1 MSQFAYNAR
10 NATGKSVQGT
20 LEAGSR
26 REAVRK
32 LSLQGLT
39 PVSVSETAKSTKAG
53 FTSRKKTDESKKQSS
68 SRKAKTTETGKN
80 PPARAFSFGGGSL
93 KPSHRLPFL
102 RALSDLIASGMPV
115 GDAVRLLGTRFRD
128 PVLKKIAHQI
138 WEGVSSGLS
147 VSDAMAQIPRV
158 FDSSTVYLIQA
169 GEATGSLREILKRLV
184 VYLEERETLI
194 SRVKMALAYPAFIF
208 ILANLVLIFCVYF
221 LFPRMESLLL
231 SLGSDLPFLTQLLMD
246 FSAFM
251 VVYGIWVFAGL
262 ALIVLALWQWSRTP
276 KGAAVKDRILVQL
289 PVLGKFLQY
298 SDVLAITQTFS
309 ALLENGITT
318 IDALRM
324 SENVISNRK
333 IKERFEVVRPLVAD
347 GASISGAFAQTEC
360 FPDLVLDMIGVG
372 ENTGNIVPSLK
383 EVSRQ
388 LEGHLSKQ
396 LRVFTGVVTSGVLIA
411 AVTFVGI
418 VAYAIFSAVLSLSA
432 QFS

>member
-1 MSQFAYNAR
+1 MSQFTYNAR

-20 LEAGSR
+20 IEAGSR

-39 PVSVSETAKSTKAG
+39 PVSVSETGKSAQTRPP
-53 FTSRKKTDESKKQSS
+53 SRKKSTESKSQAS
-68 SRKAKTTETGKN
+68 SRKAKPAEARKN
-80 PPARAFSFGGGSL
+80 MPPSGLSFRGGAL

-102 RALSDLIASGMPV
+102 RALSDLIASGMPI

-128 PVLKKIAHQI
+128 PVLKRIAHQI

-147 VSDAMAQIPRV
+147 VSDAMAQMPRV

-194 SRVKMALAYPAFIF
+194 NRVKMALAYPAFIF
-208 ILANLVLIFCVYF
+208 IVANLVLVFCVYF
-221 LFPRMESLLL
+221 LFPRMEALLL
-231 SLGSDLPFLTQLLMD
+231 SLGSDLPALTQLLMD

-251 VVYGIWVFAGL
+251 VVYGIWIFAGVAMVAL
-262 ALIVLALWQWSRTP
+262 AFWQWCRTP
-276 KGAAVKDRILVQL
+276 KGAAVKDRILLRL
-289 PVLGKFLQY
+289 PALGKFLLY

-309 ALLENGITT
+309 ALLENGVTT

-324 SENVISNRK
+324 SENVIANRR

-388 LEGHLSKQ
+388 LEGYLSKQ
-396 LRVFTGVVTSGVLIA
+396 LKVFTGVVTSGVLIA
-411 AVTFVGI
+411 AVIFVGI

>member
-1 MSQFAYNAR
+1 MNQFIYSAR
-10 NATGKSVQGT
+10 NALGKAVKGT
-20 LEAGSR
+20 IEASSR

-39 PVSVSETAKSTKAG
+39 PLSVSEGGKEAKHRAP
-53 FTSRKKTDESKKQSS
+53 SRKKSTADK
-68 SRKAKTTETGKN
+68 GKSTSVKN
-80 PPARAFSFGGGSL
+80 KGGEGIATAGSGFSFTGGKL

-102 RALSDLIASGMPV
+102 RSLSDLISSGMPV

-128 PVLKKIAHQI
+128 PILKKIAHQI

-158 FDSSTVYLIQA
+158 FDPSTVYLIQA

-184 VYLEERETLI
+184 DYLEERETLI
-194 SRVKMALAYPAFIF
+194 GRVKMALAYPAFIF
-208 ILANLVLIFCVYF
+208 VLANLVLVFCVYF

-231 SLGSDLPFLTQLLMD
+231 SLGSDLPVLTQLLMD

-251 VVYGIWVFAGL
+251 VVYGVWVFAGL
-262 ALIVLALWQWSRTP
+262 AVLAVAFWQWCRTP
-276 KGAAVKDRILVQL
+276 KGAEVKDRILVKT
-289 PVLGKFLQY
+289 PVLGKFLRY

-309 ALLENGITT
+309 ALLENGVTT

-324 SENVISNRK
+324 SENVITNRK

-388 LEGHLSKQ
+388 LEGQLSNQ
-396 LRVFTGVVTSGVLIA
+396 LRVFTSVVTSGVLIA